1 MVSWL
6 LFPPQRTY
14 GVTDTA
20 VRRSL
25 PDQLLIKQQTKS
37 HRFHPIFILAS
48 LTTHVVFV
56 NSEWL
61 SETIPPKYPISTF
74 NNQLIFQ
81 HGSGLA
87 YQLGASQIPERTTN
101 PKPVAFKAS
110 RRAVFTNT
118 DRAAQPQGYN
128 IQQA

>member
-1 MVSWL
+1 MHYCSICKSTFFNWRHHHLNMVSWL

-14 GVTDTA
+14 GDTDTA

-37 HRFHPIFILAS
+37 PRFHPIFILAS

-81 HGSGLA
+81 HGSN
-87 YQLGASQIPERTTN
+87 LGMAVTGKALLTWVPHKSQNGRS
-101 PKPVAFKAS
+101 KA
-110 RRAVFTNT
+110 R
-118 DRAAQPQGYN
+118 G
-128 IQQA
+128 